1 MRRVVCVSLLAFVAA
16 CPPPPAQPPAQ
27 PQLPSAG
34 CPSASG
40 VFLASYATQEPGKGR
55 TGWVMPLFAPPPASL
70 AGGADVAAYAPID
83 ATTAKQAGV
92 PAAPAG
98 NLWLVSGN
106 APPCQVK
113 LGSYYAAN
121 IENHVAYG
129 VEIDGCPAPSD
140 PQEGTG
146 VALVSQDPPSSCTF
160 VEPQPVAARLG
171 QMTGPKSW
179 QKPDKETP
187 MPPEIAALVP
197 PHDCTEPSCEK
208 LWAVGEVKVGDKPVA
223 WAAAVNWLA
232 LGDPVFTCD
241 WKAEHWSGF
250 FAPDATGNPVK
261 VETTHP
267 LALSSVLTD
276 RSGARVLLAE
286 GPGEYATYDVT
297 PDGAKLG
304 HDVTWLSVGDD
315 EWATIDRLGP
325 LCEPDPKPQSPY

>member
-16 CPPPPAQPPAQ
+16 CPPPPAQPPPQ

-106 APPCQVK
+106 APPCQLK

-129 VEIDGCPAPSD
+129 V
-140 PQEGTG
+140 
-146 VALVSQDPPSSCTF
+146 
-160 VEPQPVAARLG
+160 
-171 QMTGPKSW
+171 
-179 QKPDKETP
+179 
-187 MPPEIAALVP
+187 
-197 PHDCTEPSCEK
+197 
-208 LWAVGEVKVGDKPVA
+208 
-223 WAAAVNWLA
+223 
-232 LGDPVFTCD
+232 
-241 WKAEHWSGF
+241 
-250 FAPDATGNPVK
+250 
-261 VETTHP
+261 
-267 LALSSVLTD
+267 
-276 RSGARVLLAE
+276 
-286 GPGEYATYDVT
+286 
-297 PDGAKLG
+297 
-304 HDVTWLSVGDD
+304 
-315 EWATIDRLGP
+315 
-325 LCEPDPKPQSPY
+325 